1 MPITE
6 APKAQPKP
14 TVVKA
19 GAKDGVFDKNNLYK
33 QSWND
38 GPLQASAKQTGDSIQ
53 QAKKAQAHSYLSS
66 YSSVDAA
73 LKNLQAYDAKL
84 TIDTF
89 IVKAASKAF
98 VKTFKASNID
108 VNVVQKD
115 GVQVI
120 NAADKLLTSQI
131 KGAE

>member
-1 MPITE
+1 
-6 APKAQPKP
+6 
-14 TVVKA
+14 
-19 GAKDGVFDKNNLYK
+19 
-33 QSWND
+33 
-38 GPLQASAKQTGDSIQ
+38 
-53 QAKKAQAHSYLSS
+53 LSS

-108 VNVVQKD
+108 IIIVQKD

-120 NAADKLLTSQI
+120 KAADKLLTSQI
-131 KGAE
+131 KGSE

>member
-1 MPITE
+1 
-6 APKAQPKP
+6 
-14 TVVKA
+14 
-19 GAKDGVFDKNNLYK
+19 
-33 QSWND
+33 
-38 GPLQASAKQTGDSIQ
+38 
-53 QAKKAQAHSYLSS
+53 LSS

-115 GVQVI
+115 GV
-120 NAADKLLTSQI
+120 
-131 KGAE
+131 

>member
-1 MPITE
+1 VPKTE

-14 TVVKA
+14 TPAKA
-19 GAKDGVFDKNNLYK
+19 GANDGIFDKNNLFK

-38 GPLQASAKQTGDSIQ
+38 GPLAASAKQTGDSIQ
-53 QAKKAQAHSYLSS
+53 QAKKTQAHSYVSS
-66 YSSVDAA
+66 YTSVDAT

-98 VKTFKASNID
+98 AKTFKASNID

-120 NAADKLLTSQI
+120 KAADKLLTSQI

>member
-1 MPITE
+1 
-6 APKAQPKP
+6 
-14 TVVKA
+14 
-19 GAKDGVFDKNNLYK
+19 
-33 QSWND
+33 
-38 GPLQASAKQTGDSIQ
+38 
-53 QAKKAQAHSYLSS
+53 LSS

-73 LKNLQAYDAKL
+73 LKNFQAYDAKL

-108 VNVVQKD
+108 INIVQND

-120 NAADKLLTSQI
+120 KAADKLLTSQI
-131 KGAE
+131 KGA